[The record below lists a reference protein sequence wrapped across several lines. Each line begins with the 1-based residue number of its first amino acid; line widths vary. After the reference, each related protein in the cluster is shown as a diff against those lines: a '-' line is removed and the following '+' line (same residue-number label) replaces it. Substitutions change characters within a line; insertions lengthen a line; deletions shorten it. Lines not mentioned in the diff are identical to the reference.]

1 VEGFSE
7 TGFEVA
13 KGTIADMRPNG
24 RKKLHEVMRVVDHE
38 QGVAEHLVDV
48 KQVMDVGSMVFGA
61 SIAGAIG
68 NKRPLVSLEFLVAH
82 I

>member
-1 VEGFSE
+1 VECFSE

-13 KGTIADMRPNG
+13 KGTIADMRANG
-24 RKKLHEVMRVVDHE
+24 RKKLHKVMRIMDHE

-48 KQVMDVGSMVFGA
+48 EQVMDVGSMVFGA
-61 SIAGAIG
+61 GIARAIG
-68 NKRPLVSLEFLVAH
+68 NERALVSLKLLVSQ